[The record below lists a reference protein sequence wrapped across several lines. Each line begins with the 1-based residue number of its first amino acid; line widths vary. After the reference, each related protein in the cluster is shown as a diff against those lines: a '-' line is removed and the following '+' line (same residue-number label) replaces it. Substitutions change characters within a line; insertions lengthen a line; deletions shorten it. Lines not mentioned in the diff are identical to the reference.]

1 MPWSAMRA
9 RMPYRRKRCRPRDTN
24 IVLGG
29 IWAIKL
35 LDRSLLRAHAKS
47 HPCHL
52 GLFWIVR
59 IWNNRVGYLIVSSK
73 AGITCN
79 NISQCKIIEA
89 DQWDFWDMYEYW
101 DLQFR
106 DQANVC
112 ACCDAKAMII
122 PIRPVLKSQRIQQSS
137 PIGSGALDLGCYS
150 CGKLIGNRQAAF

>member
-73 AGITCN
+73 AGITCII
-79 NISQCKIIEA
+79 ISHSARSSKRISGISEICMSTETCSFGIKPM
-89 DQWDFWDMYEYW
+89 F
-101 DLQFR
+101 
-106 DQANVC
+106 
-112 ACCDAKAMII
+112 
-122 PIRPVLKSQRIQQSS
+122 VLAVTPKPWSFQSALS
-137 PIGSGALDLGCYS
+137 SSHKGSS
-150 CGKLIGNRQAAF
+150 NHRQLVVVHLT